1 MSDKILIDEVPSLQP
16 DSRIIEFVIFNLG
29 WSNQTFNY
37 SLINSS
43 TNNELYSDW
52 ITINNNSELTVQIDV
67 SDFSLNNED
76 IYILRVVP
84 EEKASSVQEVYFSIE
99 NNTGDFNND
108 NITNVLDII
117 IMVNSIMSNNFSNV
131 YDLNN
136 DDLNN
141 VLDIIILVNIILD

>member
-1 MSDKILIDEVPSLQP
+1 M
-16 DSRIIEFVIFNLG
+16 
-29 WSNQTFNY
+29 
-37 SLINSS
+37 
-43 TNNELYSDW
+43 
-52 ITINNNSELTVQIDV
+52 
-67 SDFSLNNED
+67 
-76 IYILRVVP
+76 
-84 EEKASSVQEVYFSIE
+84 QEVYFSIE